1 MYGVPLFLSLPLHGL
16 VKAGIGFLASLVR
29 TELADV
35 FLDKKIRG
43 IGMKKVGIIRCQQ
56 TEDLCPGTTDFVT
69 AAKGKGSFEAFGECQ
84 IVGFV
89 SCGGCPG
96 KRAVARAK
104 MLVDRG
110 AEAVALASCIGKGS
124 PIGFPCPNREQ
135 MVQAIRAKIGDI
147 PLLEYTH

>member
-1 MYGVPLFLSLPLHGL
+1 
-16 VKAGIGFLASLVR
+16 
-29 TELADV
+29 
-35 FLDKKIRG
+35 
-43 IGMKKVGIIRCQQ
+43 MKKVGIIRCQQ

-89 SCGGCPG
+89 
-96 KRAVARAK
+96 
-104 MLVDRG
+104 LVDRG